1 MTEQKERPVFLTVI
15 CILSYIGL
23 GIAIISNLTGLLLS
37 KGVEMASEFA
47 EEGMDEALTEIES
60 EAPALGS
67 IMESIFGGAM
77 KAMEHYTL
85 ITTVS
90 LVCSLIAL
98 FGVIKMWQLKKLG
111 FYLYAGAKV
120 IIIILPIALIGG
132 LLGGISLMGA
142 IFPIAF
148 IIMYGVNLKAMD

>member
-120 IIIILPIALIGG
+120 IIIILPK
-132 LLGGISLMGA
+132 
-142 IFPIAF
+142 F
-148 IIMYGVNLKAMD
+148 IHN